1 MAAECP
7 APSGHDARDR
17 TAAIGRLLGD
27 PVDLQVT
34 LRLQATGRGLAW
46 WGELPDGDR
55 PAPGSKPFAWVR
67 NADLERWNEHFDR
80 SFVAVADRMAARDA
94 ERAQADSVAALAAT
108 VARNAATEAVQV
120 AGQEIAR
127 EVTKAVVGK
136 GRRRRQAS
144 AQPGP
149 VIRHVNR
156 EALDRR
162 AGQNGR

>member
-1 MAAECP
+1 MAAECR

-46 WGELPDGDR
+46 WGEQPADARR
-55 PAPGSKPFAWVR
+55 PGTRPFAWVR
-67 NADLERWNEHFDR
+67 PADLERWSEWFDR
-80 SFVAVADRMAARDA
+80 SFVTVADRMAARDA
-94 ERAQADSVAALAAT
+94 DRAQADSVAGLAAT
-108 VARNAATEAVQV
+108 VAYNAANEAVKD

-127 EVTKAVVGK
+127 EVTKAVVGN
-136 GRRRRQAS
+136 RRRRQAS

-149 VIRHVNR
+149 VVRHVNR